1 VVRDHAARAGCL
13 HATAGQGSLFGSY
26 AVSTMQ
32 KTRDEYFQCLISG
45 TWFVPWLTC
54 PLGGN
59 LHYVLWSSVAVFLR
73 GALMRLTLAKA

>member
-1 VVRDHAARAGCL
+1 
-13 HATAGQGSLFGSY
+13 
-26 AVSTMQ
+26 MQ